1 MNRCLEGGCLPPSK
15 EAFIKAIKEL
25 REKTPKRKFKQSIE
39 LSFKLQ
45 DLDLKRPENRLNE
58 AVELP
63 HPVNKPVKVCV
74 IASGDLALRAR
85 KAGVD
90 AVLDRGEL
98 EALSGDKKAAKRL
111 VNGIDHFIAEA
122 SLMPF
127 VGRVLGAMLGPR
139 GKMPTPVP
147 PTAPVEDVAGR
158 HRRIIRIRVR
168 DQPSVKCRIG
178 TEDMSEEEIAENA
191 LAVVSAIEAKLPK
204 GPKNVD
210 NIRLKAT
217 MGPPVKVI
225 K

>member
-1 MNRCLEGGCLPPSK
+1 MGLEGKGLPPSR
-15 EAFIKAIKEL
+15 EAFIKALKLL
-25 REKTPKRKFKQSIE
+25 REKTPKRNFKQSIE
-39 LSFKLQ
+39 LSLRLR

-74 IASGDLALRAR
+74 IASGDLALRAKR
-85 KAGVD
+85 AGVD

-111 VNGIDHFIAEA
+111 VNSYDHFIAEA
-122 SLMPF
+122 SLMPL
-127 VGRVLGAMLGPR
+127 VGRVLGSMLGPR

-147 PTAPVEDVAGR
+147 PTAPVEEVAGR
-158 HRRIIRIRVR
+158 HRRIVRIRVR

-178 TEDMSEEEIAENA
+178 TEDMPDEEIAENA
-191 LAVVSAIEAKLPK
+191 LAVVAAVEAKLPK

-217 MGPPVKVI
+217 MGPSVKVI
-225 K
+225 